1 MTWRNEMMQEIKMS
15 HLANAAAAK
24 GGWDQMS
31 QADYGRAG
39 QAIRAQYD
47 YLNKFAQQ
55 VADGEQKLDGTLTR
69 RAQMYAEAGRD
80 TYEATVKAER
90 KKRGLMQVRSVLH
103 PGRPLPGVFRRDGK
117 GLCGHRSK
125 TTNGPSADW
134 AKGLQNFG

>member
-1 MTWRNEMMQEIKMS
+1 MMPEIKMS

-55 VADGEQKLDGTLTR
+55 VADGTQKLDGTLTR

-80 TYEATVKAER
+80 TYEATVKGGDAR
-90 KKRGLMQVRSVLH
+90 SGDLSMVRSVLH
-103 PGRPLPGVFRRDGK
+103 AKDSSPTAQSGV
-117 GLCGHRSK
+117 
-125 TTNGPSADW
+125 
-134 AKGLQNFG
+134 